1 MSNTPTGS
9 GGVTA
14 KYVVAAVV
22 LSAVAGA
29 TIWLWRTRGG
39 PYVDTLPPR
48 LVASAGLVAVAAA
61 VLALYLWR
69 RASLWRLRRAE
80 HAAREALLAKAG
92 QAADEANAKLVGLVA
107 VTLEWAVRAELVRED
122 VRDVEEYM
130 LHLAKPP
137 RPGRAPGRAGHR
149 GDGQEAAESE
159 TGPRRG
165 GVASGKLGHSLRAR
179 GRPTPPAGGARDGA
193 GIPAGNAG
201 ARIRAPRHPSR
212 AEGCGVIPALRHSLR
227 APQASRPSQA

>member
-9 GGVTA
+9 GGATA

-130 LHLAKPP
+130 LHLAK
-137 RPGRAPGRAGHR
+137 RPGIRRVLVARR
-149 GDGQEAAESE
+149 DGLVIAATDKKLRNQKLDRVVEGLPPES
-159 TGPRRG
+159 
-165 GVASGKLGHSLRAR
+165 SDIHSAH
-179 GRPTPPAGGARDGA
+179 AGGRLLRLVVPVMGLESRL
-193 GIPAGNAG
+193 GTLVLEYE
-201 ARIRAPRHPSR
+201 HPD
-212 AEGCGVIPALRHSLR
+212 ILPALR
-227 APQASRPSQA
+227 AAA